1 MKTIKIV
8 FFLLFAYKFIAIN
21 VIAQETIKITF
32 KYKFIHVNDGFDH
45 ISRMKIYLDGNLI
58 GTSNPDGTSS
68 DASLT
73 HKETTE
79 NIFAVEIPKGF
90 HKLRAIVEAYY
101 EGVWEEHLKENSYA
115 LDCLYEK
122 SMDFSKAMN
131 VELEFDIEK
140 EITVIK
146 KED

>member
-1 MKTIKIV
+1 MKTIRIV
-8 FFLLFAYKFIAIN
+8 FLLLFSLSIAATN
-21 VIAQETIKITF
+21 ATAQETIKITF
-32 KYKFIHVNDGFDH
+32 KYKFINVNDGFDH
-45 ISRMKIYLDGNLI
+45 ISRMKVYLDGNLI

-68 DASLT
+68 DASLI

-79 NIFAVEIPKGF
+79 NIFAVEVPKGF

-101 EGVWEEHLKENSYA
+101 QGTWEEHLKENSYA

-122 SMDFSKAMN
+122 SMDFNKAMN

-140 EITVIK
+140 EITVIV
-146 KED
+146 KE